1 MDDNDLSSAEP
12 LLADSLMERALHEQ
26 FAIDRAARETEIVA
40 MLALSPFVRGD
51 EPWMAKF
58 RVDAD
63 VAPLDI
69 LPDGARVDR
78 WVETTWSVS
87 AAARWRE
94 VTLFVETF
102 GGGARVTITAPT
114 RELVEEARAIVRE
127 RSPEPDLDDAVQVA
141 FWRWTEHGAHEA
153 TRALDAPTW
162 LDIRENYPNRVR
174 SRLDELGKIEAPS
187 TGGKLLLWHGEPGT
201 GKTTAIRS
209 LIKSWR
215 NWCDPQ
221 YVTDP
226 ERFFSEANYM
236 LDVLLTSDRHEMRP
250 GGRGRSVPSDRWK
263 LVICE
268 DADEYVRSDARR
280 RAGAALGRLLNVA
293 DGMLGQGL
301 NTLVLLTTNEE
312 ITRLHPAV
320 VRPGRCLCLIEFE
333 RFAVAEARTWLGD
346 DSIDDEPTLAELY
359 ERRDEHAGLLRPN
372 TPSPKLGGYV

>member
-1 MDDNDLSSAEP
+1 MDDNDFSAAEP

-58 RVDAD
+58 RVDAE

-162 LDIRENYPNRVR
+162 HDIRENYPSRVR
-174 SRLDELGKIEAPS
+174 SRLDELVKIETPS

-209 LIKSWR
+209 LIKGWR

-333 RFAVAEARTWLGD
+333 RFGTSEARAWLD
-346 DSIDDEPTLAELY
+346 DDTINDEPTLAELY
-359 ERRDEHAGLLRPN
+359 ERRDEHAGLLRPSS
-372 TPSPKLGGYV
+372 PSPKLGGYV